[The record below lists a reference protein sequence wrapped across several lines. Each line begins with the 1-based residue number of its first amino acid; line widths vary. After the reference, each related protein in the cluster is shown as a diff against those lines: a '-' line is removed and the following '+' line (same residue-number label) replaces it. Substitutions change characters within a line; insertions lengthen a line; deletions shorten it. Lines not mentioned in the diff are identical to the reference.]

1 MKRILAVALVTALL
15 FALCG
20 CGDKKESGSKK
31 QSAQKTETQNNSIYA
46 ESYEE
51 YIENMEKFFAGEVE
65 LYKTCFPIAYW
76 DYMLAGQQ
84 TTEKALFEKLEGE
97 FEKFETQLEETYG
110 KNLQYQVKEI
120 SKEKLSKKTLEKM
133 GKALNS
139 YCNIIK
145 ADLLTAGYTVTL
157 ESAVKGDKSMEADE
171 YECYIVEYDGFWYSI
186 RYSEEENKAF
196 FREP

>member
-1 MKRILAVALVTALL
+1 MKRILAAFLAAALVFT
-15 FALCG
+15 LCG
-20 CGDKKESGSKK
+20 CGGKKETVSKK

-51 YIENMEKFFAGEVE
+51 YIENMEKFFAGDVA

-76 DYMLAGQQ
+76 DYILAGQQ

-97 FEKFETQLEETYG
+97 FKKFETQLEETYG
-110 KNLQYQVKEI
+110 KNLRYQVKEI

-145 ADLLTAGYTVTL
+145 ADLLTAGYTVTM
-157 ESAVKGDKSMEADE
+157 ESTVKGDKSTVTDK
-171 YECYIVEYDGFWYSI
+171 YECYIVKYDGLWYSV
-186 RYSEEENKAF
+186 RYSEEENIAF